1 MRSPDAR
8 RGGRRLW
15 KQTRTHPP
23 KPRSKSSRGSEQ
35 SCYLVPDSSLSVR
48 RRVSLEVSPEGT
60 VQRRPGAPSR
70 LTHLPL
76 PFRISVTSGKNTGVG
91 CSAFLQGIFLT
102 QGSNLCF
109 LCLLCWQQIL
119 YHKRHYPVTYRTFK
133 CPQRPFY
140 CLPFIRYTC
149 FPPFFVTLFI
159 LISISVISPFHR
171 CCLNAVI
178 QYVTFGFF
186 HSE

>member
-1 MRSPDAR
+1 MVCVKSP
-8 RGGRRLW
+8 
-15 KQTRTHPP
+15 
-23 KPRSKSSRGSEQ
+23 Q
-35 SCYLVPDSSLSVR
+35 SCPTLLQPYGLSLARLFCPGDS
-48 RRVSLEVSPEGT
+48 P
-60 VQRRPGAPSR
+60 
-70 LTHLPL
+70 
-76 PFRISVTSGKNTGVG
+76 GKNTGVG